1 MRAGT
6 GLFGALLLGALLG
19 ACGGPKCPAL
29 LITDPAKALASRQ
42 YDAAA
47 IRSLRAEAKVDQR
60 GKGGRVKGRVL
71 MFVERP
77 DRVRF
82 DVMTQ
87 FGPVLVLSSDGLTFA
102 LSDFKENRFMTGPA
116 CARNIAR
123 LVGVSI
129 SGEAV
134 TSVLL
139 GDVPA
144 IQAGSD
150 VMSCSKEGGSRVE
163 RRGKDGAL
171 QTIELAVHESDMKK
185 PPAQQRSELR
195 EVSYSDA
202 RGKRLYR
209 VRYEDYGAVGKS
221 GLRLPFTVRIE
232 DFGSE
237 SDAVLRFSSID
248 LNVHVPEEAFAQ
260 TPRAGLRVEA
270 VSCE

>member
-1 MRAGT
+1 MSAGGT
-6 GLFGALLLGALLG
+6 ASAARLAALCLACVLAA
-19 ACGGPKCPAL
+19 ACGGPRCPAQ
-29 LITDPAKALASRQ
+29 LITDPAKALVSRR

-71 MFVERP
+71 MFVQRP

-87 FGPVLVLSSDGLTFA
+87 FGPVLVLSSDGFAFA
-102 LSDFKENRFMTGPA
+102 LSDFKEQRFMTGPA
-116 CARNIAR
+116 CERNIAR
-123 LVGVSI
+123 LVGVAI

-144 IQAGSD
+144 IEAGAD
-150 VMSCSKEGGSRVE
+150 TLSCSSEGGYRVE

-171 QTIELAVHESDMKK
+171 QTIELAVHEADMKK

-195 EVSYSDA
+195 EVVY
-202 RGKRLYR
+202 
-209 VRYEDYGAVGKS
+209 
-221 GLRLPFTVRIE
+221 
-232 DFGSE
+232 
-237 SDAVLRFSSID
+237 
-248 LNVHVPEEAFAQ
+248 
-260 TPRAGLRVEA
+260 
-270 VSCE
+270 